1 MKKMKNVFMLL
12 LFVIILSLSGCSFKD
27 VKDNVIKTKDDVTK
41 KVVEKTS
48 EKKEEIKNDVY
59 TKNEEVKN
67 EVDSANNITEK
78 LSDKIFTECTLVR
91 VIDGDTL
98 LVNINGQDDR
108 VRLIGVNTPESVHP
122 DANKNTEEGK
132 TASNYTKSLLEKGQV
147 LYLTKDISERDKYD
161 RLLRFVWIEKP
172 KSFSKDEFISK
183 SLNGILLKNGYAEI
197 MSIKP
202 DITYAAILQ
211 SILN

>member
-1 MKKMKNVFMLL
+1 M
-12 LFVIILSLSGCSFKD
+12 
-27 VKDNVIKTKDDVTK
+27 
-41 KVVEKTS
+41 
-48 EKKEEIKNDVY
+48 
-59 TKNEEVKN
+59 
-67 EVDSANNITEK
+67 
-78 LSDKIFTECTLVR
+78 
-91 VIDGDTL
+91 
-98 LVNINGQDDR
+98 
-108 VRLIGVNTPESVHP
+108 
-122 DANKNTEEGK
+122 
-132 TASNYTKSLLEKGQV
+132 EKGQV

>member
-59 TKNEEVKN
+59 TKNEE
-67 EVDSANNITEK
+67 